1 MNKKEGILRPFK
13 NIHGGAHLPHNKNT
27 AEIATEMITPPETV
41 VIPMQQHIGAPC
53 NALVN
58 AGDKVYI
65 GTKIGE
71 SDAFVS
77 APIHSSVSGIVKE
90 VTKITL
96 NNGTKCDAVVIENDK
111 TDTLDPNLKPHDIKT
126 PKDLIDAAKEC
137 GLVGLGGAGFPT
149 YIKLMTN
156 DDKPIDTLIINGA
169 ECEPYITADYRECIE
184 NPEDVLYGIYL
195 IKEVLN
201 LKQVIIGIEDNKP
214 KALKVLYDIAANEKD
229 VNDEVKVMKLK
240 SHYPQGAEKVLIY
253 TTTGRKVPLG
263 KLPADVGCIVMNITS
278 IAVLARFI
286 KDGLPLTHKRITVDG
301 NAVSKKGN
309 YLCPIGTKIED
320 LLDFASASE
329 EEKIIMG
336 GPMMGNAIVDKSLP
350 IVKSTNAVL
359 AFKGAEAQ
367 NAEIT
372 NCINCARCLGACPMN
387 LRPRLVET
395 ALEIKEGVNE
405 LKKLKVDYCIECG
418 SCAFSCPARRP
429 LVQAMRLAKAEIR
442 KAGKK

>member
-1 MNKKEGILRPFK
+1 MKPEGILKPLK
-13 NIHGGAHLPHNKNT
+13 NIRGGAHLPHFKHT
-27 AEIATEMITPPETV
+27 AECASQSIIEPDFVT
-41 VIPMQQHIGAPC
+41 IPMQQHIGAPC
-53 NALVN
+53 IPTVK
-58 AGDKVYI
+58 AGDKVFVGSLI
-65 GTKIGE
+65 GN
-71 SDAFVS
+71 SDAFVC
-77 APIHSSVSGIVKE
+77 APIHSSVSGTVKE
-90 VTKITL
+90 IKTITQ
-96 NNGTKCDAVVIENDK
+96 NNGVKCEAVVIENDK
-111 TDTLDPNLKPHDIKT
+111 EGVLDPALTPHEVKT
-126 PKDLIDAAKEC
+126 PKDLIDAAKQC

-184 NPEDVLYGIYL
+184 SPEDVLYGIYL

-201 LKQVIIGIEDNKP
+201 LKQVIIGVEDNKP
-214 KALKVLYDIAANEKD
+214 KALKILYDIAANEKD
-229 VNDEVKVMKLK
+229 VKDEVKVMKLK

-286 KDGLPLTHKRITVDG
+286 KEGLPLTYKRVTVDG
-301 NAVSKKGN
+301 NAVEKRGN
-309 YLCPIGTKIED
+309 YLCPIGTSVND
-320 LLDFASASE
+320 LLNFVGAKE

-336 GPMMGNAIVDKSLP
+336 GPMMGNAITDKSLP

-359 AFKGAEAQ
+359 AFKG
-367 NAEIT
+367 NAAKPEEIS
-372 NCINCARCLGACPMN
+372 NCINCGRCLGACPMN

-395 ALEIKEGVNE
+395 ALDLKEDALS
-405 LKKLKVDYCIECG
+405 LKKLNVEYCIECG
-418 SCAFSCPARRP
+418 SCAFNCPARRP
-429 LVQAMRLAKAEIR
+429 LVQAMRLAKNEIR